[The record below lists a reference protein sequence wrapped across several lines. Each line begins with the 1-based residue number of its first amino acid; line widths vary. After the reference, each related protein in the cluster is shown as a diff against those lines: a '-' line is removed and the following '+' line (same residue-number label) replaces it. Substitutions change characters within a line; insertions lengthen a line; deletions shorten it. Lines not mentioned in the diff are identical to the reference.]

1 MAQNTQWFEALT
13 LQEAK
18 EERIIISMWLG
29 RVVALLA
36 VLAVVVYATSV

>member
-1 MAQNTQWFEALT
+1 MAQNTEWFEALT

-36 VLAVVVYATSV
+36 VLAVVVYATRV

>member
-1 MAQNTQWFEALT
+1 MAQNTEWFEALT

>member
-1 MAQNTQWFEALT
+1 MAQNTGWFEALT